1 MNPVVAVI
9 QMVSSQYVDENLNR
23 AEALVTEAAHG
34 GAQALFLPENF
45 GALGIAICALL
56 VIGKH

>member
-1 MNPVVAVI
+1 VNAAVAVI
-9 QMVSSQYVDENLNR
+9 QIVSSQYVDENLIR
-23 AEALVTEAAHG
+23 AEALMTEAAHG

-45 GALGIAICALL
+45 AALGIAICALL